1 MSQIPNYPEARTGRE
16 KQLYNENNIRQ
27 VAGCI
32 PIDPSTGRIML
43 ISSSKHKGVW
53 VIPKGGWE
61 NDETQIEAAMRETY
75 EEGKTH
81 IHNFF
86 LSFFHTRTPGVH
98 GTVTGFVGTFFDY
111 LFNGDPKTQF
121 WIYELKVNEILDQWP
136 EHYKRERR
144 WFTYP
149 EAMIAL
155 SAKPLMQEALS
166 RSSLAPRPSS

>member
-75 EEGKTH
+75 EEA
-81 IHNFF
+81 
-86 LSFFHTRTPGVH
+86 GVH